1 MLDSFLGVVSQVWN
15 DGLYG
20 IGITELIVSVVIL
33 FTGIIIRGVFI
44 ARVFK
49 WLEKLS
55 DQTES
60 EADDAVLETLEKP
73 LGYLPITV
81 ALYVITLY
89 LPLSGTPEL
98 VAQNIVKAAIAFTIF
113 STLSNSVQP
122 IFGMFSATSL
132 LTASMTMWLERAA
145 RVLIWVIGIG
155 VILDIFGIQIGPLVA
170 GLGLFSVAVALGAQD
185 LFKNLIAGILII
197 GENRFQPGD
206 RIEIE
211 GELHGVV
218 ENIGFRST
226 LVRLFSTAPMLVP
239 NKDLADFKVINHGAM
254 QYRRISWTINVIYST
269 TQDQLAKICEEI
281 EAFIKSSDQFAEN
294 PRQDSFVKTDEFGAS
309 SIDIRILCYT
319 EPLNLTD
326 FTKVKQSL
334 IFETIKIVRAN
345 GSEFAYP
352 STSVYMENTEKNPE
366 DYDVV
371 QEESHTPQRIDP
383 DSGGDD

>member
-20 IGITELIVSVVIL
+20 IGITELIVSIVIL
-33 FTGIIIRGVFI
+33 FSGIIIRGVFI

-73 LGYLPITV
+73 LGYLPVTV

-170 GLGLFSVAVALGAQD
+170 GLGIFSVAVALGAQE
-185 LFKNLIAGILII
+185 LFKNLIAGLLII

-206 RIEIE
+206 RIEVS
-211 GELHGVV
+211 GQLHGVV
-218 ENIGFRST
+218 EKIGFRST
-226 LVRLFSTAPMLVP
+226 QIRLFDTSPMIIP
-239 NKDLADFKVINHGAM
+239 NKDLSDFQLINHGNM
-254 QYRRISWTINVIYST
+254 DYRKVDWIINLLYST
-269 TQDQLAKICEEI
+269 SKEQLVKITKDI
-281 EAFIKSSDQFAEN
+281 SKYVNTGKFIEN
-294 PRQDSFVKTDEFGAS
+294 PGQESFAKVVTLGES
-309 SIDIRILCYT
+309 SIDVRIICFANAT
-319 EPLNLTD
+319 MSFTD
-326 FTKVKQSL
+326 YMTLKEEL
-334 IFETIKIVRAN
+334 ILEIIDIVRAN

-352 STSVYMENTEKNPE
+352 STSLYVEQLPN
-366 DYDVV
+366 
-371 QEESHTPQRIDP
+371 S
-383 DSGGDD
+383 S